1 MRKSSLRGVLSI
13 AKQNIKFNNQK
24 FEVYDDHQK
33 DEAIV
38 VHLTRQKSQM
48 NLPGCS
54 ANYQQGQDYY

>member
-38 VHLTRQKSQM
+38 VHLTRQKS
-48 NLPGCS
+48 
-54 ANYQQGQDYY
+54 